1 VDDVGVKDEQ
11 TQSIEQLY
19 EEMGERLWWALLA
32 YSGSREIANDATAEA
47 FARALA
53 SSESIEHPA
62 NWVWR
67 VGFRIATKELRSARR
82 HVPLDELPV
91 SDEDDRVEVVELMA
105 ALKKLSHQQRA
116 AAVLFY
122 LDGRPANEIGA
133 VLGIREAT
141 VGVHL
146 HRARGRLRE
155 LLRDDDG

>member
-47 FARALA
+47 FVRALA
-53 SSESIEHPA
+53 SSGSIEHPA

-82 HVPLDELPV
+82 HVSLADLPLPD
-91 SDEDDRVEVVELMA
+91 DDDRAEVLELMA
-105 ALKKLSHQQRA
+105 ALNKLSRQQRA

-133 VLGIREAT
+133 ILGIREST

-155 LLRDDDG
+155 LLGDDDG

>member
-1 VDDVGVKDEQ
+1 VDDVGVKDEH
-11 TQSIEQLY
+11 TQAIEQLH

-53 SSESIEHPA
+53 VSGSIEHPA
-62 NWVWR
+62 NWVWS

-82 HVPLDELPV
+82 HVPLTELPIG
-91 SDEDDRVEVVELMA
+91 DDDDRAEVLELMA
-105 ALKKLSHQQRA
+105 ALKKLSRQQRA

-122 LDGRPANEIGA
+122 LDERPANEIGA
-133 VLGIREAT
+133 ILGIREAT

-155 LLRDDDG
+155 LLGNNDA

>member
-1 VDDVGVKDEQ
+1 VDDVGVKDER
-11 TQSIEQLY
+11 TRAIEQLY

-32 YSGSREIANDATAEA
+32 YSGNREIANDATAEA

-53 SSESIEHPA
+53 SSGSIDNPA
-62 NWVWR
+62 NWIWR
-67 VGFRIATKELRSARR
+67 VAFRLATKDLKAARR
-82 HVPLDELPV
+82 HVPLTELPMA
-91 SDEDDRVEVVELMA
+91 DDDDRAEVLELMA
-105 ALKKLSHQQRA
+105 ALQKLSRQQRA

-133 VLGIREAT
+133 ILGVREAT

-155 LLRDDDG
+155 LLGDNDA